1 MVTKAGRME
10 RCGAYTW
17 FGYVLPFEKKLE
29 LLRNAGFSTICTWW
43 GDLFSDIDGRKED
56 QAVKAAAAGLT
67 LEHTH
72 LPYMGCDRLWFPD
85 GEELFQSY
93 LRAIPEIAENGI
105 PTAVMHP
112 FEKVLP
118 RGEWNLGM
126 DRLSALG
133 EQAKRAGVRLAL
145 ENIVDNVHLEKILTG
160 LGDNPFVGLCFDT
173 GHNQLARAN
182 DFSLVETFRD
192 RLFALHV
199 HDNHGLRDEHLI
211 PYDGNLDW
219 IAFANAMAQTTYS
232 GSLMLESCYPVDW
245 DKLPQDGDF
254 KYPQPPIP
262 PEAYLAEAKGRCDR
276 VMNGP
281 K

>member
-199 HDNHGLRDEHLI
+199 HDNHGLVPFLYFARWFMEKSDGWNYGWDIRERPILELTEEQIQRKKEH
-211 PYDGNLDW
+211 
-219 IAFANAMAQTTYS
+219 
-232 GSLMLESCYPVDW
+232 
-245 DKLPQDGDF
+245 K
-254 KYPQPPIP
+254 QPPIP